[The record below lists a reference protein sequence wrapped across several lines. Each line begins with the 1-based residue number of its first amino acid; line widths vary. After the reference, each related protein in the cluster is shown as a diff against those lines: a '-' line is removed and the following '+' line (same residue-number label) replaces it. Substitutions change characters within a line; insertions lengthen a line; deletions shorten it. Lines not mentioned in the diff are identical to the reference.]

1 MNVQYTN
8 AILDGIKQT
17 FIQMLDLDIKFNNPI
32 VKSDLRPS
40 YKISSVV
47 TISGNLTGCFVLSF
61 PKEVARCIAST
72 ILGYTTTSK
81 AEVMD
86 AIQEIANMVSGQA
99 DTELELDGVCYSLP
113 VMSTETD
120 KVLFPKDSIAF
131 SMDCM
136 IGQHAFEIIVALE
149 KEISACSEDS
159 IC

>member
-8 AILDGIKQT
+8 AILDAIKQT
-17 FIQMLDLDIKFNNPI
+17 FIQMLDLDIKFKNPI
-32 VKSDLRPS
+32 VKTDPCPR

-47 TISGNLTGCFVLSF
+47 TINGNLSGCFVLSF
-61 PKEVARCIAST
+61 SKEVARCIAST
-72 ILGYTTTSK
+72 ILGYTTRSQ

-99 DTELELDGVCYSLP
+99 DTVLELDGVCYSLP
-113 VMSTETD
+113 AMSTETYN
-120 KVLFPKDSIAF
+120 VHYPKDSIAF

-136 IGQHAFEIIVALE
+136 IDQHAFEVIVALE
-149 KEISACSEDS
+149 KEKSVCGEDS